1 MYRSLARRLY
11 TVFGSQAF
19 GVATKSFRTQHSLKQ
34 FTTLPRRPVP
44 SLRFAGSRN
53 LPAENNLVS
62 IKHLHAEQYKN
73 LLTVTW
79 EDSFVGRFP
88 LVYLRDSCYC
98 PLYFDPQILQCMVDV
113 EEVRVILKSETR
125 CRKFDLRV

>member
-11 TVFGSQAF
+11 KVFGSQAF

-34 FTTLPRRPVP
+34 FTPLPRRPVP

-53 LPAENNLVS
+53 LPAENNLVT
-62 IKHLHAEQYKN
+62 IKHAHTEQSES

-98 PLYFDPQILQCMVDV
+98 SSCFDPQILRRMVDV

-125 CRKFDLRV
+125 CRKLDLRV